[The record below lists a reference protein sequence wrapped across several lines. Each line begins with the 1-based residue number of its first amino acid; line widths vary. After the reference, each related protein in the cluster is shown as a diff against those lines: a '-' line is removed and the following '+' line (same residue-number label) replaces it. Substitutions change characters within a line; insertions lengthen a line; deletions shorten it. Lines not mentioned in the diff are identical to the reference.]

1 MDILEIENRIKRY
14 ESRLSDSDCPED
26 INWLQC
32 QLDNLRFRI
41 KLENLKRRAYEMQ
54 NKPSDLE
61 LLNKYRVIFYLL
73 KFSTLFQ

>member
-1 MDILEIENRIKRY
+1 MDILEIENRIKCY
-14 ESRLSDSDCPED
+14 ESRLYESDCPED

-41 KLENLKRRAYEMQ
+41 KLENLKRRTYEMQ

>member
-14 ESRLSDSDCPED
+14 ESRLTESDCSED

-41 KLENLKRRAYEMQ
+41 SLENLKRRAYEMQ
-54 NKPSDLE
+54 NNPSDFE
-61 LLNKYRVIFYLL
+61 LLNKYLTIWF
-73 KFSTLFQ
+73 